1 MTLSDD
7 FCYKVVLI
15 QDPSFGN
22 VLDGL
27 LHRLLE
33 RPDTI
38 YFRCLASFF
47 FTIFINIAFSW
58 DIIAMPCSPKI
69 SLISHLHS
77 RAKNM
82 PFPSSISLKTRLLLK
97 PFSVGFFWV
106 RFWRNLYWLKYIHFA
121 LLTFIETVFW
131 QIICKIWH

>member
-1 MTLSDD
+1 MTRSDD
-7 FCYKVVLI
+7 ICYKVVLI

-38 YFRCLASFF
+38 KTLGVF

-82 PFPSSISLKTRLLLK
+82 SSPSSISLKTRLLLK

-121 LLTFIETVFW
+121 LLTFIKTVFW
-131 QIICKIWH
+131 QLICKTWH